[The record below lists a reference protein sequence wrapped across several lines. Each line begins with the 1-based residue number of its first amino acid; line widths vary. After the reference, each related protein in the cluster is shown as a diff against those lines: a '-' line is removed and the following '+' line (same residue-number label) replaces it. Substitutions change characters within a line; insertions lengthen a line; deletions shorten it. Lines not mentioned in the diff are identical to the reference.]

1 MLLSFLFFAK
11 RLISIEL
18 RESKR
23 PGGRRRFFSLSRD
36 ATVSITRSSIRANYL
51 DARLSMEQAIVLR
64 GSDSG
69 IVQPHLGDG
78 SSLQRVTSVLSKRSG
93 VPQRAFLPI
102 GLRIARD
109 AMHRGA
115 ISDSIVVTGPRS
127 NARTIRRGAM
137 PRVNSTVYEDERV
150 GNARA
155 FIRTDE
161 PRPKTHRG
169 A

>member
-1 MLLSFLFFAK
+1 MAVRFCGCKGTLDIWRQDLVHIIITSRSRRQRSSPRSSGTATRLDLVNRVQLLCQADPGEP
-11 RLISIEL
+11 LISIEL

-78 SSLQRVTSVLSKRSG
+78 SSLQRVANRSMANASLCDW
-93 VPQRAFLPI
+93 RD
-102 GLRIARD
+102 RI
-109 AMHRGA
+109 
-115 ISDSIVVTGPRS
+115 TE
-127 NARTIRRGAM
+127 
-137 PRVNSTVYEDERV
+137 EDE
-150 GNARA
+150 
-155 FIRTDE
+155 DS
-161 PRPKTHRG
+161 
-169 A
+169 

>member
-1 MLLSFLFFAK
+1 MLD
-11 RLISIEL
+11 RLNH
-18 RESKR
+18 
-23 PGGRRRFFSLSRD
+23 SL
-36 ATVSITRSSIRANYL
+36 IYYIRANYL
-51 DARLSMEQAIVLR
+51 DEHLSIVLQ

-69 IVQPHLGDG
+69 IVQPHLGDD

-93 VPQRAFLPI
+93 VPQRGVLPV

-115 ISDSIVVTGPRS
+115 ISDSIVVIGPRS

-137 PRVNSTVYEDERV
+137 PRINSTVYEDERATY
-150 GNARA
+150 ARSSGLTSRDRKLIA
-155 FIRTDE
+155 VPNPRRTDCLADS
-161 PRPKTHRG
+161 HRSRVLDHTVVSE